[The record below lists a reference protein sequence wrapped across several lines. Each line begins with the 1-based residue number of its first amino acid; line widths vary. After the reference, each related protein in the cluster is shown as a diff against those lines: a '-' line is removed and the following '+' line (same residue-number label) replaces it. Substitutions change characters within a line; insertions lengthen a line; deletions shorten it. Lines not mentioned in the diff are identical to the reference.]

1 MNSLTILLVD
11 DDAAQMKTLKGHLE
25 PKGHRVTVCS
35 TGAQAVAILEKQ
47 TFNLVITDADIPGR
61 DGIEVIL
68 ERGKTDAHARVIAL
82 SGDGRFGTDQYLL
95 LVKKLGA
102 DAILKRPF
110 STEQLFAA
118 IEAAVKK

>member
-1 MNSLTILLVD
+1 M
-11 DDAAQMKTLKGHLE
+11 
-25 PKGHRVTVCS
+25 
-35 TGAQAVAILEKQ
+35 
-47 TFNLVITDADIPGR
+47 VITDAYIPGR